1 MKQTIKTFGQLLAD
15 NYIYFFDCSTFKSD
29 MTSVS
34 AFKYKDLLNAE
45 SVVQKIFLPDNYLI
59 VATDLPTLLRAMQK
73 YVEEKKKETSDAI
86 SRLVKEKERVQKEIN
101 DQTELF
107 GTYHDCEMMIFDC
120 VNKMVC
126 GDDTFIEMYNVCEQ
140 KLKVDDCLVKFI
152 VRAIYTED
160 KKIDV
165 FATIQNIKNAEKI
178 GSSIMTRRLV
188 SALQVQD
195 NKVGYEIFYLTELN
209 GQEYWM
215 TMLQETFSKFKM
227 ESIGRI

>member
-1 MKQTIKTFGQLLAD
+1 MKQTIKTFGQLMAD
-15 NYIYFFDCSTFKSD
+15 NYVYSFDTSTFKSE

-34 AFKYKDLLNAE
+34 VFKYKGMLNPD
-45 SVVQKIFLPDNYLI
+45 SNIQRIFLPDAYLI

-73 YVEEKKKETSDAI
+73 YVEEKKKETFDTI

-101 DQTELF
+101 DQTELL
-107 GTYHDCEMMIFDC
+107 GTYHDCEMMIYDC

-188 SALQVQD
+188 SALQD

-215 TMLQETFSKFKM
+215 TMLREEFYKFKL

>member
-1 MKQTIKTFGQLLAD
+1 MKQTIKTFGQLMAD
-15 NYIYFFDCSTFKSD
+15 NYVYSFDTSTFKSE

-34 AFKYKDLLNAE
+34 VFKYKGMLNPD
-45 SVVQKIFLPDNYLI
+45 SNIQRIFLPDAYLI

-73 YVEEKKKETSDAI
+73 YVEEKKKETFDTI

-101 DQTELF
+101 DQTELL
-107 GTYHDCEMMIFDC
+107 GTYHDCEMMIYDC

-215 TMLQETFSKFKM
+215 TMLREEFYKFKL

>member
-1 MKQTIKTFGQLLAD
+1 MRQTIKTFGQLMAD
-15 NYIYFFDCSTFKSD
+15 NYVYSFDTSTFKSE

-34 AFKYKDLLNAE
+34 VFKYKGMLNPD
-45 SVVQKIFLPDNYLI
+45 SNIQRIFLPDAYLI

-73 YVEEKKKETSDAI
+73 YVEEKKKETSDTI

-101 DQTELF
+101 DQTELL
-107 GTYHDCEMMIFDC
+107 GTYHDCEMMIYDC

-188 SALQVQD
+188 SALQD

-215 TMLQETFSKFKM
+215 TMLREEFYKFKL

>member
-1 MKQTIKTFGQLLAD
+1 MRQTIKTFGQLMAD
-15 NYIYFFDCSTFKSD
+15 NYVYSFDTSTFKSE

-34 AFKYKDLLNAE
+34 VFKYKGMLNPD
-45 SVVQKIFLPDNYLI
+45 SNIQRIFLPDAYLI

-73 YVEEKKKETSDAI
+73 YVEEKKKETFDTI

-101 DQTELF
+101 DQTELL
-107 GTYHDCEMMIFDC
+107 GTYHDCEMMIYDC

-188 SALQVQD
+188 SALQD

-215 TMLQETFSKFKM
+215 TMLREEFYKFKL

>member
-1 MKQTIKTFGQLLAD
+1 MRQTIKTFGQLMAD
-15 NYIYFFDCSTFKSD
+15 NYVYSFDTSTFKSE

-34 AFKYKDLLNAE
+34 VFKYKGMLNPD
-45 SVVQKIFLPDNYLI
+45 SNIQRIFLPDAYLI

-73 YVEEKKKETSDAI
+73 YVEEKKKETSDTI

-101 DQTELF
+101 DQTELL
-107 GTYHDCEMMIFDC
+107 GTYHDCEMMIYDC

-188 SALQVQD
+188 SALQD

-215 TMLQETFSKFKM
+215 TMLREEIYNFKLG
-227 ESIGRI
+227 SIGRI

>member
-59 VATDLPTLLRAMQK
+59 VATDLPTLLRTMQK
-73 YVEEKKKETSDAI
+73 YIEDKKNETSNTI
-86 SRLVKEKERVQKEIN
+86 SILIKEKEKIQKEIH
-101 DQTELF
+101 DQTELL
-107 GTYHDCEMMIFDC
+107 GTYHDCEMMIYDC
-120 VNKMVC
+120 VDKMIC
-126 GDDTFIEMYNVCEQ
+126 GNDIFIEAYNMCEQ
-140 KLKVDDCLVKFI
+140 KLKVEDCVVKFI
-152 VRAIYTED
+152 VRAIYTKD
-160 KKIDV
+160 KKVDV

-178 GSSIMTRRLV
+178 GNSDMLRRLI
-188 SALQVQD
+188 SALND
-195 NKVGYEIFYLTELN
+195 KEKDCYEIFFLTELN

-215 TMLQETFSKFKM
+215 TMSQETFFKFKL
-227 ESIGRI
+227 ESMGQI

>member
-1 MKQTIKTFGQLLAD
+1 MRQTIKTFGQLMAD
-15 NYIYFFDCSTFKSD
+15 NYVYSFDTSTFKSE

-34 AFKYKDLLNAE
+34 VFKYKGMLNPD
-45 SVVQKIFLPDNYLI
+45 SNIQRIFLPDTYLI

-73 YVEEKKKETSDAI
+73 YVEEKKKETFDTI

-101 DQTELF
+101 DQTELL
-107 GTYHDCEMMIFDC
+107 GTYHDCEMMIYDC

-188 SALQVQD
+188 SALQD

-215 TMLQETFSKFKM
+215 TMLREEFYKFKL

>member
-1 MKQTIKTFGQLLAD
+1 MRQTIKTFGQLMAD
-15 NYIYFFDCSTFKSD
+15 NYVYSFDTSTFKSE

-34 AFKYKDLLNAE
+34 VFKYKGMLNPD
-45 SVVQKIFLPDNYLI
+45 SNIQRIFLPDAYLI

-73 YVEEKKKETSDAI
+73 YVEEKKKETSDTI
-86 SRLVKEKERVQKEIN
+86 SILVKEKERVQKEIN
-101 DQTELF
+101 DQTELL
-107 GTYHDCEMMIFDC
+107 GTYHDCEMMIYDC

-188 SALQVQD
+188 SALHD

-215 TMLQETFSKFKM
+215 TMLREEFYKFKL

>member
-1 MKQTIKTFGQLLAD
+1 MRQTIKTFGQLMAD
-15 NYIYFFDCSTFKSD
+15 NYVYSFDTSTFKSE

-34 AFKYKDLLNAE
+34 VFKYKGMLNPD
-45 SVVQKIFLPDNYLI
+45 SNIQRIFLPDAYLI

-73 YVEEKKKETSDAI
+73 YVEEKKKETSDTI

-101 DQTELF
+101 DQIELL
-107 GTYHDCEMMIFDC
+107 GTYHDCEMMIYDC

-188 SALQVQD
+188 SALQD
-195 NKVGYEIFYLTELN
+195 NKVGHEIFYLTELN

-215 TMLQETFSKFKM
+215 SMLREEFYKFKL